1 MFPGMSA
8 GSGPPGMRHND
19 RVPTISLVMKSE
31 STFEWLGAML
41 GEAIRTIDAALK
53 AVFGGFG
60 AALGDFS
67 AGLADALGMSPTLFN
82 FGLLVLGLL
91 LLYAGIRALM
101 NRSLLGAVFW
111 LILAVLLLG
120 GLIGKTGVSA

>member
-1 MFPGMSA
+1 MQTDSF
-8 GSGPPGMRHND
+8 
-19 RVPTISLVMKSE
+19 
-31 STFEWLGAML
+31 FQWLGNLL
-41 GEAIRTIDAALK
+41 GEVLR
-53 AVFGGFG
+53 AVVAGAKFLFGGLG
-60 AALGDFS
+60 AAIGDFS

>member
-1 MFPGMSA
+1 
-8 GSGPPGMRHND
+8 
-19 RVPTISLVMKSE
+19 MKSE

-41 GEAIRTIDAALK
+41 GEVIRTIVAALK

-60 AALGDFS
+60 EAVGAFS
-67 AGLADALGMSPTLFN
+67 SGLAGALGMSPTLFN

-101 NRSLLGAVFW
+101 NRSVLGAIFW
-111 LILAVLLLG
+111 FLLAVLLLG
-120 GLIGKTGVSA
+120 GLIGETGPAA